1 MQRSIKEMTVEE
13 LEKVELQLW
22 RQREQATVTLQQATN
37 DLNVITAELA
47 SRKQASGEGA
57 EEQVEVVE

>member
-1 MQRSIKEMTVEE
+1 MQKSIKEMTVEE

-57 EEQVEVVE
+57 EEVEVVE